1 MGFSAVYVNATIG
14 RPDLTQPLRPPRSY
28 IVGWDLAACP
38 FSPPLLCLSS
48 PRRPPNQPT
57 SPPLL
62 FSLSPPPPLFPAFA
76 SDQCPEGFVAISIK
90 GGNQG
95 SLRILSVENV
105 GEAFNQQVDDWWRGR
120 GVLKCGND
128 SVKNARSGEK
138 MLGWRLHFVVALGLT
153 LYRLVPQVTRL
164 RYTPRRLLVHPTHNT
179 LFVAEADHAAI
190 PLAQRADLHK
200 RAEEQNVALMV
211 GRRGG
216 EGKGKR
222 AAEGNRWTRVWEERA
237 VIRCCGAHGHL
248 PTPSAMPL
256 TSILSRPPLLPPSP
270 PLLPLTSLP
279 PFPSSPSGY

>member
-1 MGFSAVYVNATIG
+1 MDG
-14 RPDLTQPLRPPRSY
+14 
-28 IVGWDLAACP
+28 
-38 FSPPLLCLSS
+38 
-48 PRRPPNQPT
+48 
-57 SPPLL
+57 
-62 FSLSPPPPLFPAFA
+62 
-76 SDQCPEGFVAISIK
+76 EGGVEVWESEFGDTFCEKHSRVCFV
-90 GGNQG
+90 
-95 SLRILSVENV
+95 
-105 GEAFNQQVDDWWRGR
+105 
-120 GVLKCGND
+120 
-128 SVKNARSGEK
+128 
-138 MLGWRLHFVVALGLT
+138 FVHAPGLT